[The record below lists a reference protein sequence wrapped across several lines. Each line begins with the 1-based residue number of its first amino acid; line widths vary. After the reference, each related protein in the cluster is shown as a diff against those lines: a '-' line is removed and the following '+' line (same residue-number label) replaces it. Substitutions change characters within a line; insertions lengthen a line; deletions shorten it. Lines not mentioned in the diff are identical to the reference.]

1 MIATIFGKHLLYL
14 SLIFMAVPL
23 ASRILINR
31 INRRAGIAAVPI
43 DVPYLL
49 QAIVLGFLFALAAE
63 GGFEFMRSWG
73 MRENIARLISLG
85 LVGGMYGWFFGIQEY
100 VHTYAAIFL
109 GIAGGLCT
117 AALYI
122 LLPFDPMTQA
132 VFAAVLTVLPLLSI
146 DFPEGPIGRT
156 LRAGMG
162 VLPIKGYL
170 R

>member
-1 MIATIFGKHLLYL
+1 MINIFGKHLVYL
-14 SLIFMAVPL
+14 SVIFMLVPL
-23 ASRILINR
+23 AARMLINR

-43 DVPYLL
+43 DVPFLA
-49 QAIVLGFLFALAAE
+49 QTICLGFLFALAAE

-73 MRENIARLISLG
+73 MKENIARLISLG
-85 LVGGMYGWFFGIQEY
+85 LVGGMYGWFFGLQEY
-100 VHTYAAIFL
+100 VHQLAAIFL
-109 GIAGGLCT
+109 GTAGGLCT

-122 LLPFDPMTQA
+122 LLPFDPITQA
-132 VFAAVLTVLPLLSI
+132 VFVAALTVLPLLSI

-162 VLPIKGYL
+162 ILPIKGYL